1 MARSVPSGYNDH
13 MPKRP
18 VKVGSREL
26 KTRLG
31 TYLRRVRNGETI
43 LVTDRG
49 EPVAELRPVGAPAAD
64 AVEEAFRKM
73 AAEGLLTR
81 GTGGPLRPFKPI
93 RLPKGV
99 SLSDLVSKERDES
112 W

>member
-1 MARSVPSGYNDH
+1 MARGPQSGYHDH

-18 VKVGSREL
+18 TKVGSREL

-49 EPVAELRPVGAPAAD
+49 EPVAELRPLQASDD
-64 AVEEAFRKM
+64 ATEAAFRMM
-73 AAEGLLTR
+73 AAEGLVTR
-81 GTGGPLRPFKPI
+81 GKGGPLHPFKPI
-93 RLPKGV
+93 RLPRGV
-99 SLSDLVSKERDES
+99 SLSEFVSKERDES